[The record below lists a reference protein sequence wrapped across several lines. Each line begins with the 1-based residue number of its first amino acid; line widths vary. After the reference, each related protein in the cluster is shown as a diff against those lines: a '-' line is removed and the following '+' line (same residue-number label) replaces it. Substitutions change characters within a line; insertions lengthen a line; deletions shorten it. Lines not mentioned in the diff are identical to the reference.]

1 MGWVEVDTIHTDCSE
16 EDTASELCD
25 AVAHPMLQANPPQR
39 RARPS
44 LAGLCGP
51 AFAGGLWRP
60 ACGFLSLLT
69 PAV

>member
-1 MGWVEVDTIHTDCSE
+1 MGWREVDTIHMGCSE

-25 AVAHPMLQANPPQR
+25 AVVHPTLQANPLQR

-44 LAGLCGP
+44 VAGLCGP

-60 ACGFLSLLT
+60 ACGFLSPLT